1 MLFSPTTARKP
12 DHDLLLRTRRGDE
25 RAARGLWSRF
35 GPRLIAYA
43 AGLLRDSGGRAAA
56 EDVVQSVFCRILET
70 PRADLRAVRD
80 VPAWLT
86 TLTRHTALNVRRA
99 EQRERQRRAAIT
111 DQAEPAAAAPVIV
124 GADDL
129 RGPDVNLHARLGSI
143 DEDLR
148 EIVLLKHAVG
158 LTFDQIA
165 MTLDQNRSTIN
176 SRYRRAL
183 ELLRCAPEPDKLDEH
198 QVQTIKA
205 GAA

>member
-1 MLFSPTTARKP
+1 MLFSTTTARTP
-12 DHDLLLRTRRGDE
+12 DHDLLLRTHRGDE

-43 AGLLRDSGGRAAA
+43 TELLRDSGGRAAA
-56 EDVVQSVFCRILET
+56 EDAVQSVFCRILET
-70 PRADLRAVRD
+70 PRAELRAVRD

-86 TLTRHTALNVRRA
+86 TLTRHTALNLRRS
-99 EQRERQRRAAIT
+99 EQREQRRRASSSAIT
-111 DQAEPAAAAPVIV
+111 
-124 GADDL
+124 GADDHH
-129 RGPDVNLHARLGSI
+129 GSDADLHQRLGLL

-165 MTLDQNRSTIN
+165 ITLDQNRSTIN
-176 SRYRRAL
+176 SRYRRAI
-183 ELLRCAPEPDKLDEH
+183 ELLRSATEPDSPGESRPQNL
-198 QVQTIKA
+198 QA